1 LLRCDPEAHKIFDHT
16 QTHADA
22 STKSNVRNEVCLDM
36 AMMEI
41 NRTHGFNCK
50 DDLDFHSTLKV
61 KVHQLLN
68 SRESISGA

>member
-1 LLRCDPEAHKIFDHT
+1 MAMMEINR
-16 QTHADA
+16 THGF
-22 STKSNVRNEVCLDM
+22 NCNEVCLDM

-61 KVHQLLN
+61 KARQLLN
-68 SRESISGA
+68 SRESISRD